1 MSTPSATPVANETS
15 GTTTS
20 SSSSRNTGNGNNSR
34 ARRRTE
40 GSSTVQGSDGSTFE
54 GGCPEIGAV
63 VGLRTEKIT
72 KKVPFSVFVEK
83 LADYVITTFKH
94 AADIEQSIRCM
105 VDPFEDFTDT
115 HKPPPLMVENPSFDE
130 RYLQQERIKVYVVRD
145 NALRDNVIKVYG
157 LTWRQ
162 CTSALQMVIK
172 GWTITPP
179 WLAHTIWC
187 GCLSILRPLRRAST

>member
-1 MSTPSATPVANETS
+1 MPTQDTTPGANDTY
-15 GTTTS
+15 GATTS

-83 LADYVITTFKH
+83 LVDYVITTFKH
-94 AADIEQSIRCM
+94 ASDI
-105 VDPFEDFTDT
+105 
-115 HKPPPLMVENPSFDE
+115 
-130 RYLQQERIKVYVVRD
+130 
-145 NALRDNVIKVYG
+145 
-157 LTWRQ
+157 
-162 CTSALQMVIK
+162 
-172 GWTITPP
+172 
-179 WLAHTIWC
+179 
-187 GCLSILRPLRRAST
+187 